1 MQNPERT
8 WLHPVYTTYM
18 ATETR
23 SSRRSDGGDLTVELR
38 TAIVE
43 GVYPPGHRLV
53 QEELADR
60 FGVSRIPLRE
70 AIRTL
75 VGEGLLR
82 SDRGRGTFVT
92 ALDIDEIDEI
102 YDLRRLIEPSFADH
116 VVERVSRR
124 DISRF
129 ESMAEA
135 MDNVSDTGADTWS
148 RTNLS
153 FHLDMYR
160 LSRLPLRYDVI
171 SQMYHRLEPYSRF
184 YVHGTNAYERVQ
196 CEHKGMVDALKD
208 GDAKTLGGL
217 ILDHIEGGQ
226 TGLHRAWENSADDMN
241 TYWRANL

>member
-1 MQNPERT
+1 MDA
-8 WLHPVYTTYM
+8 VYTTYM
-18 ATETR
+18 A
-23 SSRRSDGGDLTVELR
+23 SNSRGPHHTDGGDLTSDLR

-70 AIRTL
+70 ALRTL

-82 SDRGRGTFVT
+82 SERGRGTFVT
-92 ALDIDEIDEI
+92 ALDIEEIDEI
-102 YDLRRLIEPSFADH
+102 YDLRKLIEPSFAEH

-124 DISRF
+124 DIARF
-129 ESMAEA
+129 EDMADA
-135 MDNVSDTGADTWS
+135 MDNVGDTGADTWS

-160 LSRLPLRYDVI
+160 LSRLPMRYEI
-171 SQMYHRLEPYSRF
+171 IAQMYHRLEPYSRF

-196 CEHKGMVDALKD
+196 CEHKGMVDALSS
-208 GDAKTLGGL
+208 GDATALADL
-217 ILDHIEGGQ
+217 ILAHIEGGQ

-241 TYWRANL
+241 TYWRAKL